1 MPAVRTSRASFDLQ
15 PPLDEAREDEPRERA
30 QRLLTRRSLIAFDL
44 DKTVLH
50 QGHHSELQTFTMSV
64 CQTLIHLAV
73 QRYNI
78 SAVTGNDLHQLSSRF
93 MKTLVE
99 ELCRHQQ
106 LQLLSVMHLFCN
118 CATVYICFSLDS
130 PVLAALL
137 AKQATLAPQQLQEAA
152 LEALFHTVDGL
163 LEIRPDFI
171 VPEYLARTCMPS
183 AEARKIAELA
193 QAAADEWWAGMCT
206 ADGRALRPEWMR
218 DYYING
224 TVVEA
229 NAALEAAELPARV
242 VSVIDDRRRG
252 LVAQVERNG
261 ADEDAVCH
269 CLGAFTRPWEW
280 AASENAGG

>member
-1 MPAVRTSRASFDLQ
+1 MPDANDLQ
-15 PPLDEAREDEPRERA
+15 PPLDEPLEDKPRERA

-50 QGHHSELQTFTMSV
+50 QGHQSELQTFTMSV

-118 CATVYICFSLDS
+118 CATVYICFSPDS

-137 AKQATLAPQQLQEAA
+137 AKQATLAPHQLQEAA

-163 LEIRPDFI
+163 LEVRPDFI
-171 VPEYLARTCMPS
+171 
-183 AEARKIAELA
+183 
-193 QAAADEWWAGMCT
+193 
-206 ADGRALRPEWMR
+206 
-218 DYYING
+218 
-224 TVVEA
+224 
-229 NAALEAAELPARV
+229 
-242 VSVIDDRRRG
+242 
-252 LVAQVERNG
+252 
-261 ADEDAVCH
+261 
-269 CLGAFTRPWEW
+269 
-280 AASENAGG
+280 